1 MDNFLLISNIIFVRK
16 SSQLYL
22 NISSSLPGGFSM
34 HYFLPSKYKNGL
46 SQKHLKWMEIF
57 KADSTTES
65 PASFTVKY
73 FKVP

>member
-1 MDNFLLISNIIFVRK
+1 
-16 SSQLYL
+16 
-22 NISSSLPGGFSM
+22 M

-46 SQKHLKWMEIF
+46 SQKHLKLMEIF